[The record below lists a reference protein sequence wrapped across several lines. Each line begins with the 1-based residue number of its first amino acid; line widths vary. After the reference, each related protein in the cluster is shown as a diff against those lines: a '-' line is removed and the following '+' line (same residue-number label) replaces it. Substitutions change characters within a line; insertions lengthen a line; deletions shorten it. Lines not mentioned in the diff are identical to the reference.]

1 MLMLPAILTMLVLS
15 PEWTTDMAVC
25 LDMVPLVTEDML
37 DMVDT
42 PDMVV
47 MSDTLDMLDIILA
60 RGLRILMLTPS
71 PTQLLRLPMVFP
83 YTMLMPPDI
92 PTMLVLSQEFP
103 MDTVTDTDMLDMP
116 DMVDTLDMLDMD
128 MLVLDT
134 DMLDMPDMVDTLDML
149 VLDMD
154 MDTLVLDTDGES
166 KFVKNVQVL
175 HYL

>member
-25 LDMVPLVTEDML
+25 LDMVPLVTEDTL

-47 MSDTLDMLDIILA
+47 MSDTPDMLDIILA
-60 RGLRILMLTPS
+60 RGPLILMLTPS

-83 YTMLMPPDI
+83 YIML
-92 PTMLVLSQEFP
+92 LSPEFP

-116 DMVDTLDMLDMD
+116 DMVDT
-128 MLVLDT
+128 VTDT
-134 DMLDMPDMVDTLDML
+134 DMLDM
-149 VLDMD
+149 
-154 MDTLVLDTDGES
+154 
-166 KFVKNVQVL
+166 
-175 HYL
+175 

>member
-42 PDMVV
+42 LDMVV
-47 MSDTLDMLDIILA
+47 MSDTQDMLDIILA
-60 RGLRILMLTPS
+60 RGPLILMLIPN
-71 PTQLLRLPMVFP
+71 PTQLLRLPTVFP
-83 YTMLMPPDI
+83 YIMLMPLDI
-92 PTMLVLSQEFP
+92 PTMLVLSPVFP

-116 DMVDTLDMLDMD
+116 DMVD
-128 MLVLDT
+128 
-134 DMLDMPDMVDTLDML
+134 MPDML